1 MSDTWGA
8 LAQDVPAATTL
19 TDVYEVP
26 ADQRG
31 TVQVVACNRGSTAVI
46 RLSHAISGAADSDE
60 QYLLFDLS
68 LAGGETRVTSKF
80 IVGAGDILRAYSDT
94 GDVAFN
100 INGIIE
106 E

>member
-19 TDVYEVP
+19 TDVYTVP
-26 ADQRG
+26 DAQRG
-31 TVQVVACNRGSTAVI
+31 TVQVIACNRGSTALI
-46 RLSHAISGAADSDE
+46 RLSLATAGAVDADE
-60 QYLLFDLS
+60 QYMLFDLS
-68 LAGGETRVTSKF
+68 LAGGDTRVTSKF
-80 IVGAGDILRAYSDT
+80 TVGGGDVLRAYSDT
-94 GDVAFN
+94 GEVAFN